1 MKITF
6 YEKIFVKSKQ
16 KNISKNI
23 LKRFTNISK
32 NVYSKQNFL
41 LVLNFYDREWER
53 EEERER
59 AEAIPKRVDDI
70 SIELI
75 NSLSF
80 LSSLSSHSFHF
91 LEDNKTFISQKKK
104 LFVWNN
110 STKNQKIC
118 FINENIVDSKV
129 RTIFKKFSLFGP
141 KPIEMILVFSWEK
154 L

>member
-104 LFVWNN
+104 LFV
-110 STKNQKIC
+110 
-118 FINENIVDSKV
+118 
-129 RTIFKKFSLFGP
+129 
-141 KPIEMILVFSWEK
+141 
-154 L
+154 